1 LVAGFIVLGAPTF
14 ITLGY
19 LIAGLAKTSES
30 LNSITQIFGF
40 PMMFLSGLFT
50 PLDLMPAWIKP
61 ASAALPLTYLADAQ
75 RRRLG

>member
-1 LVAGFIVLGAPTF
+1 
-14 ITLGY
+14 
-19 LIAGLAKTSES
+19 
-30 LNSITQIFGF
+30 
-40 PMMFLSGLFT
+40 MMFLSGLFT